1 MLYSRDRVVMYVG
14 PGTVTTF
21 VSVLGDIK
29 LGDQTSTSQ
38 EQRLNN
44 RERSMICLRFCLES
58 ELY

>member
-1 MLYSRDRVVMYVG
+1 MYVG

-21 VSVLGDIK
+21 VSVLGDIE

-44 RERSMICLRFCLES
+44 REIDDLSAILS
-58 ELY
+58 